1 MSDFDIEDFRVR
13 GLVLPKQQRSSK
25 RTRRTSRGGRFVPG
39 PIPIELLRSFRLP
52 AAFKVWAVLH
62 TRERMGF
69 SPRLARD
76 FMHTFGLSKR
86 MAQRGLTELERLG
99 LARVH
104 RHPGRAAEI
113 ELLLPAEATTEEGA
127 A

>member
-13 GLVLPKQQRSSK
+13 GLVLPKQQRSR
-25 RTRRTSRGGRFVPG
+25 RTRRVSRGGRFVPG
-39 PIPIELLRSFRLP
+39 PIPIELLRAFRLP

-86 MAQRGLTELERLG
+86 MAQRGLAELERLG

-113 ELLLPAEATTEEGA
+113 ELLLPADDEPGEGA